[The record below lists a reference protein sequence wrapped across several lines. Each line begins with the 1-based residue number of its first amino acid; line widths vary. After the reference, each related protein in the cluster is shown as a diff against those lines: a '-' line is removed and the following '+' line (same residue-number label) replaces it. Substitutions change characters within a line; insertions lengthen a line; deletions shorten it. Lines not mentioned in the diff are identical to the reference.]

1 MKNKFNLL
9 FLFSTLVFAGSC
21 TYVYYPNYPVI
32 ADVKE
37 KSGGGQVTIG
47 LSKAQV
53 SGWYCLDSNFFLT
66 GTLSGALS
74 WVEEHT
80 TDSLNHKRPYKTFT
94 ASAGAGYNLNFGEKG
109 HFQIVGGGGFS
120 QGHFFTSLFNPTD
133 INVFD
138 ALDVDVQSVR
148 FYVQPSIGF
157 GGDHGGFYFIPRFTY
172 ENFIKVERSKNNT
185 NNSNPLLK
193 RSYVLFDPFVMGRIK
208 NKVVNIDIYGGL
220 SFPVNSSESTSGEE
234 IIVTQPF
241 TLGIGLSKTF

>member
-1 MKNKFNLL
+1 MKNKLNHL
-9 FLFSTLVFAGSC
+9 FLFLTLIFGSSC

-37 KSGGGQVTIG
+37 KSGGGQLTLG

-53 SGWYCLDSNFFLT
+53 SGWYSPDSNLFFT

-74 WVEEHT
+74 WVEEHSL
-80 TDSLNHKRPYKTFT
+80 DSLNHKRPYKTFT

-109 HFQIVGGGGFS
+109 HFQIAGGGGFS
-120 QGHFFTSLFNPTD
+120 EGHFFTSLFNPTD

-138 ALDVDVQSVR
+138 AMDVDVQSVR
-148 FYVQPSIGF
+148 FYFQPSIGY

-172 ENFIKVERSKNNT
+172 ENFIKVEPSKAV
-185 NNSNPLLK
+185 SFSQPLLK

-208 NKVVNIDIYGGL
+208 GKVINVDIYGGL
-220 SFPVNSSESTSGEE
+220 SFAVNSSAPTAGEE

-241 TLGIGLSKTF
+241 TLGVGISKNF